1 MENSFMIFFTMGRY
15 CGGGGDSFFL
25 REGKVDE

>member
-15 CGGGGDSFFL
+15 CGGGGDSFFFER
-25 REGKVDE
+25 REGR